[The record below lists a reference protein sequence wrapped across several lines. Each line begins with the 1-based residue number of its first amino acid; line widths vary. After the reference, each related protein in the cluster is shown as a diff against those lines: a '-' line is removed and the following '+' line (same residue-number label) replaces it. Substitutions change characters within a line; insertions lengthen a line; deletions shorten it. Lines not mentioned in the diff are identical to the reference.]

1 MKKFLKSLGV
11 FASVSGSI
19 AASGATYNIS
29 VEKSGF
35 VPSSIDAKA
44 GEDVTLV
51 VTRKTDS
58 TCATSIQVP
67 SKKLSYELPRDKP
80 VTVKLGKLER
90 GQVDFGCGMNMMIG
104 GVVTAK

>member
-1 MKKFLKSLGV
+1 MKKLLKSLGF
-11 FASVSGSI
+11 FAGVSGSI
-19 AASGATYNIS
+19 AASAATYNIS